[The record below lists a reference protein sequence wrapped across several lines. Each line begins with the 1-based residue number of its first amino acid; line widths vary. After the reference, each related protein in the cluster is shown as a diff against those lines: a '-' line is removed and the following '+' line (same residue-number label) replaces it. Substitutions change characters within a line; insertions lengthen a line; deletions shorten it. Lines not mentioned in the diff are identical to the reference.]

1 MNQSS
6 SNSAI
11 PVIAGLTVGI
21 GLIVLFSIS
30 LRPSSDDEIRT
41 KVRNLPEVQAFY
53 ERYAPL
59 EQITHDG
66 TSTYVDY
73 SIERTWYSEHGDPA
87 SVVIDHSKVLSLV
100 VRVDSF
106 GRTSMTLECGG
117 PMSIGGPASVE
128 EIRTTPCLEEP

>member
-41 KVRNLPEVQAFY
+41 KVRNLPEVK
-53 ERYAPL
+53 R
-59 EQITHDG
+59 
-66 TSTYVDY
+66 
-73 SIERTWYSEHGDPA
+73 
-87 SVVIDHSKVLSLV
+87 
-100 VRVDSF
+100 
-106 GRTSMTLECGG
+106 SMKDMHRLNRSH
-117 PMSIGGPASVE
+117 MM
-128 EIRTTPCLEEP
+128 EPQLT